1 MAEIFVR
8 PARREDFP
16 AIRRLVFGARLN
28 PLGLDWR
35 RFLVA
40 GTPGGEVLGCG
51 QVKPHADGSRELA
64 SIVVREQARGR
75 GLARALIENLLAR
88 QAARP
93 VYLMCRASLE
103 PFYAIFG
110 FRTAGLDEMSV
121 YFRRI
126 SRIERLFNGKAS
138 PENRLRV
145 MRLV

>member
-1 MAEIFVR
+1 MLVR
-8 PARREDFP
+8 PARRDDFP

-28 PLGLDWR
+28 PFGLDWR

-40 GTPGGEVLGCG
+40 GTPGGDVLGCG

-64 SIVVREQARGR
+64 SLVVREQARGR
-75 GLARALIENLLAR
+75 GVARALIENLLAR
-88 QAARP
+88 QEARP

-103 PFYAIFG
+103 PFYARFG
-110 FRTAGLDEMSV
+110 FHPAGLDEMSV

-126 SRIERLFNGKAS
+126 SRIERLFNGKVS

-145 MRLV
+145 MRLD